1 MNISGRTWMRSRK
14 QTKRQ
19 LWRKTSPGRGENVD
33 VLGGKPLGVA
43 ALRQESWDEEAG
55 TSSWGLDPPL
65 SLRLLYAARY
75 KSHCGVLSGGG
86 PSADLHCSEVSLALW
101 WEYTGDK
108 ITKTSPWETWR
119 KLQPVPVEIVG
130 TGPLY
135 AGYSDSG
142 SKWLTHWKRSICLA
156 S

>member
-1 MNISGRTWMRSRK
+1 MSTFLNKEIKEDLTGNEHL
-14 QTKRQ
+14 RQ
-19 LWRKTSPGRGENVD
+19 NLNEMQKADKKTALEKTSPGRGENVD

-43 ALRQESWDEEAG
+43 ALRQESWNEEAG

-101 WEYTGDK
+101 
-108 ITKTSPWETWR
+108 
-119 KLQPVPVEIVG
+119 
-130 TGPLY
+130 
-135 AGYSDSG
+135 
-142 SKWLTHWKRSICLA
+142 
-156 S
+156 